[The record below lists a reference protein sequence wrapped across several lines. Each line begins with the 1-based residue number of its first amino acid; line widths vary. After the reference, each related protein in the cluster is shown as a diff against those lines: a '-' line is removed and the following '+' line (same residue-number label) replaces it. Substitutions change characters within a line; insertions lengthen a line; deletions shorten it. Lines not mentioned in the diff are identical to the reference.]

1 MPKKDK
7 KDKVEE
13 KKEEAPQ
20 EESVPE
26 PTQGRK
32 EKKRIP
38 GIGYTNIIYDNGEVE
53 KIYH

>member
-32 EKKRIP
+32 EKNTRNRIHQH
-38 GIGYTNIIYDNGEVE
+38 NLRQWRS
-53 KIYH
+53 